1 MTTKPNYID
10 LGFSKTMGPELRRLV
25 EKQLL
30 ADLCFYNVVD
40 LDLKFDWSE
49 SCIEGNDTEYLD
61 GSLENYSGIAVFDNN
76 DKLVAEGWMEF
87 IHAGKFFLVYWD
99 YLTIMQG
106 DKRVFDKKAGIPNHV
121 WEQIPVDI
129 RPSYIKYRQ
138 ESTTA

>member
-1 MTTKPNYID
+1 MTAKPNYTE
-10 LGFSKTMGPELRRLV
+10 LGFSHTMGPKLRQLV

-30 ADLCFYNVVD
+30 ADLRVAFD
-40 LDLKFDWSE
+40 LRFDWSE

-61 GSLENYSGIAVFDNN
+61 GSLENYSGIAVFDSKEN
-76 DKLVAEGWMEF
+76 LVAEGWMQF

-99 YLTIMQG
+99 YLTIMQS

-129 RPSYIKYRQ
+129 RPSYTKYRQ
-138 ESTTA
+138 DSTTG